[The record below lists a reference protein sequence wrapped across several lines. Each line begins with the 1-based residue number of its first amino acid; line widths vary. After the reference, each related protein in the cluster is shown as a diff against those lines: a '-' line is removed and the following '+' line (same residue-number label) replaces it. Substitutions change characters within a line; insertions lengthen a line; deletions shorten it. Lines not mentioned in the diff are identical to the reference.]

1 MVVGELA
8 HERDLI
14 IIGGGPGGYH
24 AAIRAAQL
32 GQSVTLIEKEKLG
45 GICLNKGCIPSKIF
59 TNVAEK
65 LLEMKGFGDIGIESQ
80 EVTLNFS
87 KLQNHKNKT
96 IESLRAGVEAL
107 CKTNNVEI
115 IIGTASFLSTDR
127 IGVENGEQYDVYRF
141 QHAIIAAGGIP
152 SIPNNVHIDHERILN
167 PWSVTTLNSIPEQLL
182 IYGNDYIALEMAF
195 AFHAFRSRITLILE
209 EEDFKF
215 DQSINRELKRILK
228 KKGLK
233 VISGSRIRK
242 ADLEGENVKILL
254 ENQHGTEELV
264 GTHLFVS
271 STIIPNIATLGLQ
284 RIGIEMT
291 DTGFIKVDKHCRT
304 SIHNIYAIGD
314 ITEGPSLAVKA
325 IKQGKTAAEAI
336 AGIPTEVDLRFIPII
351 AQTTPP
357 IATVGLTE
365 QAAVELGFD
374 VQIGQIPLSS
384 NGFAAIHGKKEGIIK
399 VIFDKESYR
408 LLGMHMIGHG
418 AIELI
423 SSGIL
428 SLEMISRD
436 EDLRFPFYPHP
447 SMNES
452 LLEAVEAI
460 NNQAIHLIATK

>member
-8 HERDLI
+8 YERDLI

-32 GQSVTLIEKEKLG
+32 GKSVTLFEKEKLG
-45 GICLNKGCIPSKIF
+45 GVCVNKGCIPSKAF
-59 TNVAEK
+59 TNVAKK
-65 LLEMKGFGDIGIESQ
+65 LTEMRNFSDIGIESQ
-80 EVTLNFS
+80 EVTFNFS
-87 KLQNHKNKT
+87 KLHNYKNKT
-96 IESLRAGVEAL
+96 IESLRTGVEAL
-107 CKTNNVEI
+107 CKANKVEI
-115 IIGTASFLSTDR
+115 IKGTAFFLSTER

-152 SIPNNVHIDHERILN
+152 SAQKNIHIDHERILD
-167 PWSVTTLNSIPEQLL
+167 PWSITTLNTIPEQLL

-209 EEDFKF
+209 EDFKF

-233 VISGSRIRK
+233 VIRGSIRK
-242 ADLEGENVKILL
+242 AVSEGGSVTILL
-254 ENQHGTEELV
+254 ENQHGAEELI

-271 STIIPNIATLGLQ
+271 STIIPNSASLGLQ
-284 RIGIEMT
+284 RTEIEMT
-291 DTGFIKVDKHCRT
+291 DSGFIKVDKHCRT
-304 SIHNIYAIGD
+304 SIPNIFAIGD
-314 ITEGPSLAVKA
+314 ITEGQSLAVKA

-336 AGIPTEVDLRFIPII
+336 AGIPTEVDFRFIPII

-357 IATVGLTE
+357 IAAVGLTE
-365 QAAVELGFD
+365 QDAIELGYD

-384 NGFAAIHGKKEGIIK
+384 NGFAAIYGKKEGMIK

-428 SLEMISRD
+428 SLEMVARD

-447 SMNES
+447 SINES

-460 NNQAIHLIATK
+460 NNQAIHLVSTR